1 MSRRDPMV
9 SIQHMRDHAL
19 EAVEMVQ
26 GRSRTDLDADRM
38 LNLALT
44 RLMEV
49 IGEAANRVPDDF
61 RSIHPQVSWR
71 QVVDLR
77 NRLIHGYD
85 TIDFDTL
92 WEIVRDEL
100 PPLIEHLDAIILNAA

>member
-19 EAVEMVQ
+19 EAVQMVQ
-26 GRSRTDLDADRM
+26 GHSRPDLDADRM

-44 RLMEV
+44 RLLEI
-49 IGEAANRVPDDF
+49 IGEASNRVPDGF

-71 QVVDLR
+71 QTVDLR
-77 NRLIHGYD
+77 NRLIHGYY

-100 PPLIEHLDAIILNAA
+100 PALIDQMELIIRDTG

>member
-1 MSRRDPMV
+1 
-9 SIQHMRDHAL
+9 
-19 EAVEMVQ
+19 
-26 GRSRTDLDADRM
+26 
-38 LNLALT
+38 
-44 RLMEV
+44 MEV

-61 RSIHPQVSWR
+61 RSIPPQVSWR